1 MVSFDWGLDQPPA
14 APSGEGVALPPA
26 DLPEVVELVAQG
38 WSLAPEEPLWVFL
51 PAVWPRT
58 HRTWV
63 ADRSTR
69 WVEHSRDG
77 AVVERVPWSA
87 DVYAELESDYNGLLA
102 EAEVPPRPANRLWL
116 LEPPSSDMSVQAVLD
131 RVLEP
136 TLSPDSEIVPSCNPA
151 FVGHTYRTVHGL
163 FS

>member
-1 MVSFDWGLDQPPA
+1 MVSFDWGLDEPPA
-14 APSGEGVALPPA
+14 APGDGRVALPPA
-26 DLPEVVELVAQG
+26 DLPEVVELVDQG
-38 WSLAPEEPLWVFL
+38 WSMAPEEPLWVFL

-63 ADRSTR
+63 VDRSTR

-77 AVVERVPWSA
+77 IVVERVPWSA
-87 DVYAELESDYNGLLA
+87 DLYAEVEADSNGLLA

-116 LEPPSSDMSVQAVLD
+116 LKPPSPDISVQAVLD

-136 TLSPDSEIVPSCNPA
+136 TVSPDSEIVPSCNPA
-151 FVGHTYRTVHGL
+151 FVSHAHRTVHGL
-163 FS
+163 FR

>member
-1 MVSFDWGLDQPPA
+1 
-14 APSGEGVALPPA
+14 
-26 DLPEVVELVAQG
+26 
-38 WSLAPEEPLWVFL
+38 
-51 PAVWPRT
+51 
-58 HRTWV
+58 V

-87 DVYAELESDYNGLLA
+87 DVYAEVESDYNGLLA

-116 LEPPSSDMSVQAVLD
+116 LKPPSPDVSVQAVLD

-136 TLSPDSEIVPSCNPA
+136 TLAPDSEIVPSCNAA
-151 FVGHTYRTVHGL
+151 FVRHAHRTIRKFFG
-163 FS
+163 